1 MSKVLLKY
9 KNLSLLVDSEADVEL
24 FIKCKDQILK
34 LNEAYVAFM
43 RNIINMD
50 KSDSK
55 RIEDM
60 RNDLKEFIIESGVI
74 GAPFDIQNAELF
86 ALSNKIE
93 YQTLELE

>member
-9 KNLSLLVDSEADVEL
+9 ETLSLLVDSDANVEL
-24 FIKCKDQILK
+24 FLKCKDQILK

-55 RIEDM
+55 KIEDM
-60 RNDLKEFIIESGVI
+60 RNELKEFIIESGVI
-74 GAPFDIQNAELF
+74 GVPFDTHDAELF
-86 ALSNKIE
+86 ALSNQIE